1 MDLLRS
7 CYSTKMRL
15 VKDDPRTVDIT
26 WYWCEPGAQ
35 PGPYTIFASGN
46 YSEIPDMPWTGPGEV
61 KHAPRAWYDGKNI
74 WGNAGQH
81 VCGTAAQ
88 FANGLDHWPT
98 PAEWSWCCCPYVS
111 LPCLC
116 YFPPP
121 PSPKSS
127 SPCVCLSPRHFAEA
141 VPHAYGGLPV
151 ELAELPLWISRPCV
165 CLEPSTVA
173 AGVGVSRPVPIAVL
187 QSAPCVCVSPSS
199 RAQLVAPTSGYLV
212 AAGSARAA
220 LGVVVSG
227 PCVCVSPSSPA
238 LLVAPTSG
246 YAVAGVSAAI
256 AAEVLVSRP
265 CVCVVPGIEET
276 ALLGGYYGSSAGS
289 SAAGGGM
296 VPNSC
301 CPIASVVHVLP
312 IPIPTQGAST
322 PFLFDGSRYW
332 VSDVLSSAAFP
343 PLNYQLR
350 MSCAGTGAQGWLL
363 EISCNGGAYQ
373 SLGFPI
379 GGSTCSPLF
388 LQWVPLAA
396 ACGASSPTSVIVQ
409 V

>member
-1 MDLLRS
+1 
-7 CYSTKMRL
+7 
-15 VKDDPRTVDIT
+15 V
-26 WYWCEPGAQ
+26 
-35 PGPYTIFASGN
+35 SG
-46 YSEIPDMPWTGPGEV
+46 
-61 KHAPRAWYDGKNI
+61 
-74 WGNAGQH
+74 
-81 VCGTAAQ
+81 
-88 FANGLDHWPT
+88 
-98 PAEWSWCCCPYVS
+98 
-111 LPCLC
+111 
-116 YFPPP
+116 
-121 PSPKSS
+121 
-127 SPCVCLSPRHFAEA
+127 
-141 VPHAYGGLPV
+141 
-151 ELAELPLWISRPCV
+151 
-165 CLEPSTVA
+165 
-173 AGVGVSRPVPIAVL
+173 
-187 QSAPCVCVSPSS
+187 PCVCVSPSS
-199 RAQLVAPTSGYLV
+199 PAALVAPTSGYAV
-212 AAGSARAA
+212 AAGVSAAGGA
-220 LGVVVSG
+220 GLVVSG

-238 LLVAPTSG
+238 ALVAPTSG

>member
-1 MDLLRS
+1 
-7 CYSTKMRL
+7 MRL